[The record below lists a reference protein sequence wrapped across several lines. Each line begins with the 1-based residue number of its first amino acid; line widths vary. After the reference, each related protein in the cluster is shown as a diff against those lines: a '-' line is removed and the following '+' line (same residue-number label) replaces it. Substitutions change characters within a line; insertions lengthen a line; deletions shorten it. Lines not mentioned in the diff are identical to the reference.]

1 MKNKAN
7 AFDSGTEK
15 IDIKLLERLLRET
28 IPVTDRNG
36 TRATYYIPLKSE
48 YTDVCDFV
56 FKKYGINME
65 RYNSSLATH
74 PVLKITFAQ
83 IAQLSDASRNFLFSV
98 HVDPKQLDSRLAE
111 IMAEMQKQK

>member
-1 MKNKAN
+1 M
-7 AFDSGTEK
+7 
-15 IDIKLLERLLRET
+15 RET

-36 TRATYYIPLKSE
+36 THATYYIPLKPE

-65 RYNSSLATH
+65 RYNSSLAPH
-74 PVLKITFAQ
+74 SVLKITFVQ
-83 IAQLSDASRNFLFSV
+83 INQLPDAARDFLFSV

-111 IMAEMQKQK
+111 IMAEMQNRK